1 MAIDLDRLSIIVKE
15 ESANF
20 PYVLSDGRSSQVVG
34 YLHATRNKQVSVMT
48 DIERALA
55 HFQIPLHFY
64 AGYRRAIG
72 RYFNQGKKIDR
83 FGKLITGP
91 RKKRG
96 G

>member
-1 MAIDLDRLSIIVKE
+1 MAIDLLRLSIIVAE

-20 PYVLSDGRSSQVVG
+20 PYIISDGRSSQVVG
-34 YLHATRNKQVSVMT
+34 YLHKKRNKKVSVMT

-55 HFQIPLHFY
+55 HFKIPLHFY

-72 RYFNQGKKIDR
+72 RYFNQTKKLDR
-83 FGKLITGP
+83 FGRLITGP